1 MPEMLGE
8 GKDGVFA
15 IWYGKG
21 PGVDRSGDAFRHA
34 NMSGTSKF
42 GGVIALVGD
51 DHQAESSTSCHQSE
65 FALMDA
71 MIPVLNPSNL
81 SGIS

>member
-1 MPEMLGE
+1 
-8 GKDGVFA
+8 
-15 IWYGKG
+15 
-21 PGVDRSGDAFRHA
+21 
-34 NMSGTSKF
+34 MSGTSKF

-51 DHQAESSTSCHQSE
+51 DHQAESSTSCHLSE

-81 SGIS
+81 QELVKFGLQGRALSR